1 MQKITIRKAVQADC
15 AQMLELI
22 RELAIYEKAPAEVT
36 VSIEHFIESGF
47 GKNPVWWAL
56 VAEEE
61 GKIIGMALYY
71 IRYSTWKGAA
81 LYLEDIIVTETYR
94 GKGIGKKLHQLM
106 LDEYFSK
113 TKETIWLSTEANSRA
128 ETFYKK
134 QGWKNAGFHG
144 NEVKFEM
151 SFEDWRK

>member
-1 MQKITIRKAVQADC
+1 MNFRQAIPEDIPQIQIVRNSVKENQLSNPNLIPDDLVEEFITKRGKGFVCEKDDKIVGF
-15 AQMLELI
+15 
-22 RELAIYEKAPAEVT
+22 
-36 VSIEHFIESGF
+36 SIVDFVE
-47 GKNPVWWAL
+47 NNVWAL
-56 VAEEE
+56 FLLPEFE
-61 GKIIGMALYY
+61 
-71 IRYSTWKGAA
+71 
-81 LYLEDIIVTETYR
+81 

-134 QGWKNAGFHG
+134 HGWKNAGFHG

-151 SFEDWRK
+151 NFEDWKS

>member
-1 MQKITIRKAVQADC
+1 MNFRQA
-15 AQMLELI
+15 I
-22 RELAIYEKAPAEVT
+22 P
-36 VSIEHFIESGF
+36 
-47 GKNPVWWAL
+47 
-56 VAEEE
+56 
-61 GKIIGMALYY
+61 
-71 IRYSTWKGAA
+71 
-81 LYLEDIIVTETYR
+81 EDIPQIQIVRNSVKENQLSNPNLIPDDLVEEFITKR
-94 GKGIGKKLHQLM
+94 GKGFVCEIDKKIVGFSIVDFVENNVWALFLLPEFEGKRIGKKLHQLM

-128 ETFYKK
+128 EIFYKK

>member
-1 MQKITIRKAVQADC
+1 MNFRQAIPEDIPQIQIVRNSVKENQLSNPNLIPDELVEEFITKRGKGFVCEIDKKIVGF
-15 AQMLELI
+15 
-22 RELAIYEKAPAEVT
+22 
-36 VSIEHFIESGF
+36 SIVDFVE
-47 GKNPVWWAL
+47 NNVWAL
-56 VAEEE
+56 FLLPEFE
-61 GKIIGMALYY
+61 
-71 IRYSTWKGAA
+71 
-81 LYLEDIIVTETYR
+81 
-94 GKGIGKKLHQLM
+94 GKGIGKKIHQLM

>member
-1 MQKITIRKAVQADC
+1 MNFRQA
-15 AQMLELI
+15 I
-22 RELAIYEKAPAEVT
+22 P
-36 VSIEHFIESGF
+36 
-47 GKNPVWWAL
+47 
-56 VAEEE
+56 
-61 GKIIGMALYY
+61 
-71 IRYSTWKGAA
+71 
-81 LYLEDIIVTETYR
+81 EDIPQIQIVRNSVKENQLSNPNLIPDDLVEEFITKR
-94 GKGIGKKLHQLM
+94 GKGFVCEKDDKIVGFSIVDFVENNVWALFLLPEFEGKRIGKKLNQLM

-113 TKETIWLSTEANSRA
+113 TKETIWLSTEPNSRA

>member
-1 MQKITIRKAVQADC
+1 MNFRQAIPEDIPQIQIVRNSVKENQLSNPNLIPDELVEEFITKRGKGFVCEIDKKIVGF
-15 AQMLELI
+15 
-22 RELAIYEKAPAEVT
+22 
-36 VSIEHFIESGF
+36 SIVDFVE
-47 GKNPVWWAL
+47 NNVWAL
-56 VAEEE
+56 FLLPEFE
-61 GKIIGMALYY
+61 
-71 IRYSTWKGAA
+71 
-81 LYLEDIIVTETYR
+81 

-151 SFEDWRK
+151 SFEDWKS

>member
-1 MQKITIRKAVQADC
+1 MNFRQATTEDIPQIQIVRNSVKENQLSNPNLIPDNLVEEFITKRGK
-15 AQMLELI
+15 
-22 RELAIYEKAPAEVT
+22 
-36 VSIEHFIESGF
+36 GF
-47 GKNPVWWAL
+47 VC
-56 VAEEE
+56 E
-61 GKIIGMALYY
+61 ID
-71 IRYSTWKGAA
+71 
-81 LYLEDIIVTETYR
+81 DIIVGFSIVDFVENNVWALFLLPEFE
-94 GKGIGKKLHQLM
+94 GKGIGKKIHQLM

-151 SFEDWRK
+151 SFEDWKS

>member
-1 MQKITIRKAVQADC
+1 MNFRQAIPEDIPQIQIVRNSVKENQLSNPNLIPDDLVEEFITKRGK
-15 AQMLELI
+15 
-22 RELAIYEKAPAEVT
+22 
-36 VSIEHFIESGF
+36 GF
-47 GKNPVWWAL
+47 VC
-56 VAEEE
+56 E
-61 GKIIGMALYY
+61 ID
-71 IRYSTWKGAA
+71 
-81 LYLEDIIVTETYR
+81 DIIVGFSIVDFVENNVWALFLLPEFE

-128 ETFYKK
+128 ENFYKK

>member
-1 MQKITIRKAVQADC
+1 MNFRQA
-15 AQMLELI
+15 I
-22 RELAIYEKAPAEVT
+22 P
-36 VSIEHFIESGF
+36 
-47 GKNPVWWAL
+47 
-56 VAEEE
+56 
-61 GKIIGMALYY
+61 
-71 IRYSTWKGAA
+71 
-81 LYLEDIIVTETYR
+81 EDIPQIQIVRNSVKENQLSKPNLISDDLVEEFITKR
-94 GKGIGKKLHQLM
+94 GKGIVCEIDDKIVGFSIVDFVENNVWALFLLPDFEGKRIGKKLHQLM

-128 ETFYKK
+128 EIFYKK

>member
-1 MQKITIRKAVQADC
+1 MNFRQATTEDIPQIQIVRNSVKENQLSNPNLIPDDLVEEFITKRGKGFVCEIDDKIVGF
-15 AQMLELI
+15 
-22 RELAIYEKAPAEVT
+22 
-36 VSIEHFIESGF
+36 SIVDFVE
-47 GKNPVWWAL
+47 NNVWAL
-56 VAEEE
+56 FILPNFE
-61 GKIIGMALYY
+61 
-71 IRYSTWKGAA
+71 
-81 LYLEDIIVTETYR
+81 

-106 LDEYFSK
+106 LDEYFRK
-113 TKETIWLSTEANSRA
+113 TKETIWLSTEAYSRA

>member
-1 MQKITIRKAVQADC
+1 MNFRQAIPEDIPQIQIVRNSVKENQLSNPNLIPDDLVEEFITKRGKGFVCEIDDKIVGF
-15 AQMLELI
+15 
-22 RELAIYEKAPAEVT
+22 
-36 VSIEHFIESGF
+36 SIVDFVE
-47 GKNPVWWAL
+47 NNVWAL
-56 VAEEE
+56 FLLPDFE
-61 GKIIGMALYY
+61 
-71 IRYSTWKGAA
+71 
-81 LYLEDIIVTETYR
+81 
-94 GKGIGKKLHQLM
+94 GKGIGKKIHQLM

-134 QGWKNAGFHG
+134 QGWKNAGFLG

>member
-1 MQKITIRKAVQADC
+1 MNFRQATIKDIPQIQIVRNSVKENQLSNPNLIPDQFVEEFITKRGKGFVCEIDKKIVGF
-15 AQMLELI
+15 
-22 RELAIYEKAPAEVT
+22 
-36 VSIEHFIESGF
+36 SIVDFVE
-47 GKNPVWWAL
+47 NNVWAL
-56 VAEEE
+56 FLLPEFE
-61 GKIIGMALYY
+61 
-71 IRYSTWKGAA
+71 
-81 LYLEDIIVTETYR
+81 

-134 QGWKNAGFHG
+134 QGWKNAGFLG

>member
-1 MQKITIRKAVQADC
+1 MNFRQATTEDIPQIQIVRNSVKENQLSNPNLIPDDLVEEFITKRGKGFACEIDKKIVGF
-15 AQMLELI
+15 
-22 RELAIYEKAPAEVT
+22 
-36 VSIEHFIESGF
+36 SIVDFVE
-47 GKNPVWWAL
+47 NNVWAL
-56 VAEEE
+56 FLLPEFE
-61 GKIIGMALYY
+61 
-71 IRYSTWKGAA
+71 
-81 LYLEDIIVTETYR
+81 

-134 QGWKNAGFHG
+134 HGWKNAGFHG

>member
-1 MQKITIRKAVQADC
+1 MNYRKATIEDISQIQIVRNSVKENQ
-15 AQMLELI
+15 LSNPNLI
-22 RELAIYEKAPAEVT
+22 SNEMVEEFITKRGKGFVCEIDDKIVGF
-36 VSIEHFIESGF
+36 SIVDFV
-47 GKNPVWWAL
+47 KNNVWAL
-56 VAEEE
+56 FILPNFE
-61 GKIIGMALYY
+61 
-71 IRYSTWKGAA
+71 R
-81 LYLEDIIVTETYR
+81 
-94 GKGIGKKLHQLM
+94 KGIGKKLHQLM

>member
-1 MQKITIRKAVQADC
+1 MNFRQAIPEDIPQIQIVRNSVKENHLSNPNLIPDDLVEEFITKRGKGFACEIDKKIVGF
-15 AQMLELI
+15 
-22 RELAIYEKAPAEVT
+22 
-36 VSIEHFIESGF
+36 SIVDFVE
-47 GKNPVWWAL
+47 NNVWAL
-56 VAEEE
+56 FLLQEFE
-61 GKIIGMALYY
+61 
-71 IRYSTWKGAA
+71 
-81 LYLEDIIVTETYR
+81 

-134 QGWKNAGFHG
+134 QGWKNAGFLG

>member
-1 MQKITIRKAVQADC
+1 MNFRQAIPEDIPQIQIVRNSVKENQLSNPNLIPDELVEEFITKRGKGFVCEIDKKIVGF
-15 AQMLELI
+15 
-22 RELAIYEKAPAEVT
+22 
-36 VSIEHFIESGF
+36 SIVDFVE
-47 GKNPVWWAL
+47 NNVWAL
-56 VAEEE
+56 FLLPEFE
-61 GKIIGMALYY
+61 
-71 IRYSTWKGAA
+71 
-81 LYLEDIIVTETYR
+81 
-94 GKGIGKKLHQLM
+94 GKGIGKKIHQLM

-151 SFEDWRK
+151 SFEDWKS